1 MDFGSLEE
9 LQRCV
14 RQLPTV
20 ETTPHT
26 LPEGILAT
34 IIFQSLQGLLYLHRE
49 RHSVHRDLKPANIL
63 LDSSGFVKLSDFG
76 VSKKLGTGTFAH
88 AGTQVGTLAYMS
100 PERVN
105 GERYEYA
112 SDVWSLG
119 LISLE
124 LAIGDYPYPRA
135 HNIFDQGKMIVD
147 GPVPTERAEVQQRLV
162 EAQRPAE
169 LLELTHACLCKEAP
183 RRPDVAT
190 LSRCAFFVRH
200 LGQPADLR
208 SYLLALQQH
217 KQALAQQSSAADAG
231 GELAGRGAA
240 GLGDAGGGA
249 AIGPS
254 AMEMA
259 AAPPAHGGAGAMVAE
274 LPGAAH
280 ADTSSSFALTQLAED
295 DGMMMDAPPPL

>member
-217 KQALAQQSSAADAG
+217 KQALAQQSSASGEG
-231 GELAGRGAA
+231 GRWARRCWWWCGNRAVRNGNGGRAA
-240 GLGDAGGGA
+240 GAWRCRRDGGGA
-249 AIGPS
+249 PGGCPCRYLELLCPHATGRGRWHDDGRT
-254 AMEMA
+254 A
-259 AAPPAHGGAGAMVAE
+259 AALTSDPA
-274 LPGAAH
+274 
-280 ADTSSSFALTQLAED
+280 
-295 DGMMMDAPPPL
+295 

>member
-1 MDFGSLEE
+1 
-9 LQRCV
+9 
-14 RQLPTV
+14 
-20 ETTPHT
+20 
-26 LPEGILAT
+26 
-34 IIFQSLQGLLYLHRE
+34 
-49 RHSVHRDLKPANIL
+49 
-63 LDSSGFVKLSDFG
+63 
-76 VSKKLGTGTFAH
+76 
-88 AGTQVGTLAYMS
+88 
-100 PERVN
+100 
-105 GERYEYA
+105 
-112 SDVWSLG
+112 
-119 LISLE
+119 
-124 LAIGDYPYPRA
+124 
-135 HNIFDQGKMIVD
+135 
-147 GPVPTERAEVQQRLV
+147 
-162 EAQRPAE
+162 
-169 LLELTHACLCKEAP
+169 
-183 RRPDVAT
+183 
-190 LSRCAFFVRH
+190 VRH